1 MLEIWQYVLQLS
13 CVCNI
18 VLYCTSQNTF
28 DDLCGQKVV
37 DNSDVVGASP
47 GGAAPNTSSFLT

>member
-13 CVCNI
+13 CVCN
-18 VLYCTSQNTF
+18 SQNTF
-28 DDLCGQKVV
+28 DDLCGQKIV